1 MKNRASIFLGA
12 WIALAFPGAAETAAR
27 EELGHANV
35 QLLPAGTLPDDP
47 AVQAIGQLPDGRML
61 FGASSGVFVADGRT
75 VETIPFAQTQRAVGQ
90 VRGTPTGDILIAA
103 TSLMGVARSDAR
115 GSWGLELLREP
126 DENRTAWR
134 EPYRLFFAE
143 EDLVAVNA
151 NSAGWRRQGEWHTW
165 PTIGPDKGQYVR
177 LDATRLL
184 RFSAE
189 GVVERWTKPAWL
201 PDRTLSEP
209 LRSEV
214 VLAESGANGEL
225 RLILGDGR
233 FLSVDAD
240 GRVRALPVAVD
251 PGGARVAMAS
261 ALPGGGYATLMSG
274 GLIRIFNADLT
285 EVAQVHPGSG
295 LPFGAVQALFVDRA
309 GDVWASVGGQPVRIE
324 LPRHVTR
331 FDRFNGLDTPAVFA
345 IVRHEGALHVGT
357 NGGIYRLEPGRS
369 PSEPARFQL
378 LRGPRNHAAV
388 LLQHAGQ
395 LFAGTSDGIHVLE
408 GDAFTPIASTPG
420 QVLSLTPSPRDA
432 DVIYFGATGG
442 AGRLRRSAAG
452 WELLDVSRN
461 GSGMLGIFEQGPDE
475 WWIAFPQNVSR
486 FYRASAKQLAPPA
499 DPATLDFSVLAKPL
513 LTLFD
518 QQVVFD
524 TQPELGAWL
533 ARDWQPRLRRWGASP
548 LIVSARGLKHLSA
561 GSMLLDPAT
570 QADLDQDRRL
580 RVFAPIDAE
589 RAWIALGPAPEA
601 ARSGLGWQLR
611 EIRRGEAEPVRIL
624 PAAAAQVGEVHALLA
639 ETGAAGAVLWVGG
652 EAGLLRVDLNDVP
665 APAVP
670 AAPIVRA
677 TGELADGA
685 FAQPLPH
692 DASLGFDFAAPDFAS
707 AGQMAYR
714 SRLVR
719 EGRGEWPPYSLLST
733 REFGRLP
740 AGAYRFEVQ
749 ARNGDGAS
757 GPVRALEFTIARPWW
772 FSWWSVFGAVAA
784 AGGLLA
790 GGVRWAV
797 RRGRARERRLEQLV
811 AARTA
816 TLHASQQ
823 QLYAAKTQ
831 AEVANRA
838 KSTFLAAMSHE
849 LRTPLNAILGFA
861 QIVRREEGLSAKG
874 RRQLET
880 IGRNGQHLL
889 EMINE
894 VLDLSKIEAGKMVLR
909 PRPCSLRRLAAGL
922 AETFEP
928 RASEKGLTFRLEF
941 GAGVPQC
948 VMADEAKLRQVL
960 INLLANAVKFTRT
973 GEVVLAFAHAA
984 GRSRFEV
991 RDTGVGIPPGELA
1004 AVFDPFHQLR
1014 PLVGADSLDAMGA
1027 GLGLP
1032 ISQRI
1037 VELMGGRIEV
1047 ESEPGRGSVFRFELA
1062 LEPAPASATA
1072 ATPSQITGYEGP
1084 RRRVLV
1090 VDDVA
1095 TNRAVLND
1103 LLTLLG
1109 FVVEEAGTGE
1119 RALAAFAANPFDLV
1133 LLDLHLPDLD
1143 GAEVA
1148 RRLRLEPNRPRVIVV
1163 SASVFGIV
1171 PDRSDAAGGDAFVP
1185 KPVDEATLLAAIAD
1199 QLGLRWT
1206 TAPLPPGAGSESPFA
1221 RPRDHAALLDLV
1233 LPPTAELERWLDLAR
1248 RADLRTLRELVEAS
1262 AEGPDAAFRQE
1273 IAALARRF
1281 RTGAIREILA
1291 QALARKTIKSSAP

>member
-1 MKNRASIFLGA
+1 MKHWASILLSAGLTVAVSGGA
-12 WIALAFPGAAETAAR
+12 EAAAR
-27 EELGHANV
+27 DELGHANV

-75 VETIPFAQTQRAVGQ
+75 VETIPFAQTQRSVGQ
-90 VRGTPTGDILIAA
+90 VRGTSTGDILIAA
-103 TSLMGVARSDAR
+103 TSLMAIARSDAR
-115 GSWGLELLREP
+115 GSWRLELLREP

-134 EPYRLFFAE
+134 EPYSLFFAGG
-143 EDLVAVNA
+143 DPVAVNA
-151 NSAGWRRQGEWHTW
+151 RSAGWRRQDEWQTW
-165 PTIGPDKGQYVR
+165 PTIGAEETGYVR
-177 LDATRLL
+177 LDAARLL

-189 GVVERWTKPAWL
+189 GAVERWTKPDWI

-209 LRSEV
+209 LRSDV
-214 VLAESGANGEL
+214 TLAESGPHGEL

-233 FLSVDAD
+233 FLRVDAD
-240 GRVRALPVAVD
+240 GRVRARPVAPD
-251 PGGARVAMAS
+251 PGGARVTMAS
-261 ALPGGGYATLMSG
+261 PLPGGGYATLTSE
-274 GLIRIFNADLT
+274 GLIRILDANLT
-285 EVAQVHPGSG
+285 EVARVHPGSG
-295 LPFGAVQALFVDRA
+295 LPFGTVQALFVDRI

-345 IVRHEGALHVGT
+345 IVRHEGALYVGT
-357 NGGIYRLEPGRS
+357 NGGIYRLEPARS
-369 PSEPARFQL
+369 ATEPARFQL
-378 LRGPRNHAAV
+378 LGGPRNHTPV
-388 LLQHAGQ
+388 LLQHAGW

-408 GDAFTPIASTPG
+408 GDTFVPIASTPG
-420 QVLSLTPSPRDA
+420 QVLSLTPSPRDP
-432 DVIYFGATGG
+432 DLIYFGAMGG
-442 AGRLRRSAAG
+442 SGRLRRSATG
-452 WELLDVSRN
+452 WELRDVSHS
-461 GSGMLGIFEQGPDE
+461 GSGMLGLFEQGPDE
-475 WWIAFPQNVSR
+475 WWIVFPQNVSR
-486 FYRASAKQLAPPA
+486 FSRASAAQVAPPTDLA
-499 DPATLDFSVLAKPL
+499 AVDFSVLAKPF
-513 LTLFD
+513 LTLFG

-524 TQPELGAWL
+524 AQPKLDAWL
-533 ARDWQPRLRRWGASP
+533 AGAWQPRLHRWGDDP
-548 LIVSARGLKHLSA
+548 LIASARGLKQLITRA
-561 GSMLLDPAT
+561 TLLDPAT
-570 QADLDQDRRL
+570 QAELDQRRRL
-580 RVFAPIDAE
+580 RVFAAQDAE

-611 EIRRGEAEPVRIL
+611 EIQHGGTAPLRIL
-624 PAAAAQVGEVHALLA
+624 PAAAAQVGDVHALLA
-639 ETGAAGAVLWVGG
+639 ESGADGPVLWVGG
-652 EAGLLRVDLNDVP
+652 EAGLLRVSLNGMP
-665 APAVP
+665 ALAVP
-670 AAPIVRA
+670 DAPVVRA
-677 TGELADGA
+677 TGDLVGA
-685 FAQPLPH
+685 SFERPLSHDVSVGFSFA
-692 DASLGFDFAAPDFAS
+692 SPDFAG
-707 AGQMAYR
+707 AGQTAFR
-714 SRLVR
+714 SRLVHQ
-719 EGRGEWPPYSLLST
+719 GSGEWSPYGLLST

-757 GPVRALEFTIARPWW
+757 GPVRALEFTIGRPWW
-772 FSWWSVFGAVAA
+772 FSWWGIAGAVVA

-790 GGVRWAV
+790 GGVRLAV

-894 VLDLSKIEAGKMVLR
+894 VLDLSKIEANKMVLR

-941 GAGVPQC
+941 GAGVPQG

-973 GEVVLAFAHAA
+973 GEVVLALAHVG

-991 RDTGVGIPPGELA
+991 RDTGVGIPPAELA
-1004 AVFDPFHQLR
+1004 AVFEPFHQLR
-1014 PLVGADSLDAMGA
+1014 PQPGADSPDSMGA

-1032 ISQRI
+1032 ISQKI

-1047 ESEPGRGSVFRFELA
+1047 ESEVGRGSVFRFELA
-1062 LEPAPASATA
+1062 LEPAAASTAAPASSRIA
-1072 ATPSQITGYEGP
+1072 GYEGA

-1103 LLTLLG
+1103 LLTPLG

-1133 LLDLHLPDLD
+1133 LLDLHLPDVD

-1148 RRLRLEPNRPRVIVV
+1148 RRLREQPHRPRVIVV
-1163 SASVFGIV
+1163 SASVFGID
-1171 PDRSDAAGGDAFVP
+1171 PDRHNLAGGDAFVP
-1185 KPVDEATLLAAIAD
+1185 KPVDEATLLAAVAG

-1206 TAPLPPGAGSESPFA
+1206 TVPLPPAEGSESPFA
-1221 RPRDHAALLDLV
+1221 RPRGHAALLELV
-1233 LPPTAELERWLDLAR
+1233 LPSTGELERWLDLAR
-1248 RADLRTLRELVEAS
+1248 RADLGTLRELLEVGGD
-1262 AEGPDAAFRQE
+1262 GPDAAFRRE
-1273 IAALARRF
+1273 IATLARRF
-1281 RTGAIREILA
+1281 RTGAIREILT
-1291 QALARKTIKSSAP
+1291 QALARKTVQSPAP